1 MEMSLWMQ
9 RSSSLLA
16 EAAKKES
23 FGERFQCVLPGVE
36 RGIETSI
43 KLGKFKTGN
52 FRNNMTTFHYIN
64 LFHNITEMDNSL
76 NT

>member
-23 FGERFQCVLPGVE
+23 FGERFQCVLLGWG
-36 RGIETSI
+36 RGGEGGCRFCNASPSSPL
-43 KLGKFKTGN
+43 KVAKRMHCPN
-52 FRNNMTTFHYIN
+52 
-64 LFHNITEMDNSL
+64 
-76 NT
+76 

>member
-36 RGIETSI
+36 RGVAVSVPWILHRLPLHL
-43 KLGKFKTGN
+43 K
-52 FRNNMTTFHYIN
+52 
-64 LFHNITEMDNSL
+64 
-76 NT
+76 